1 MKPIPSML
9 EDPAEQ
15 RRQWLK
21 RQLELMDLAYRG
33 GEEFIAKQH
42 PAFAPTAAASGTS
55 NATKWGGL
63 SHGYFLLCVP
73 PRLRLRRLS
82 AAVVCVFLLLCLD
95 VQLSEWTLIMTD
107 ETNQLPAEVKLTPI
121 MQMMETAVARG
132 DIEVVTKLMDLQE
145 RAEANQARREF
156 DAAFA
161 AVKAKVG
168 IIRKT
173 GKANYGLYADLADI
187 ARALDPAIAEHGL
200 SYRFRSARVGNELIM
215 TCVVC
220 HRSGHYEENSL
231 PSPLDTSGSK
241 NPVQAVGST
250 STYLQRYT
258 LMQAFGLATSVNG
271 GEIHDDDG
279 AGADVHQPGDYVGN
293 GTRAKDTEPKGPQTF
308 SRRDIAEITKITSV
322 TALHDWGAA
331 HSSQVNGYPSDIRDK
346 VYKAFR
352 ARLSR
357 TGSDR
362 RSGRHR

>member
-1 MKPIPSML
+1 
-9 EDPAEQ
+9 
-15 RRQWLK
+15 
-21 RQLELMDLAYRG
+21 
-33 GEEFIAKQH
+33 
-42 PAFAPTAAASGTS
+42 
-55 NATKWGGL
+55 
-63 SHGYFLLCVP
+63 
-73 PRLRLRRLS
+73 
-82 AAVVCVFLLLCLD
+82 
-95 VQLSEWTLIMTD
+95 MTD

-145 RAEANQARREF
+145 RAEAAQARREF

-200 SYRFRSARVGNELIM
+200 SYRFRSARVGNELVM

-220 HRSGHYEENSL
+220 HRAGHYEENSL

-293 GTRAKDTEPKGPQTF
+293 GTRAKDTEPKGPATY
-308 SRRDIAEITKITSV
+308 SRRDIAEITKVTSV

-331 HSSQVNGYPSDIRDK
+331 HSSQVNGYPHDIRDK

-352 ARLSR
+352 ARLAELEAIADQVIIDDDGERPARPEDFAEDRGR
-357 TGSDR
+357 TDH
-362 RSGRHR
+362 RHAPSISQRAVKTT

>member
-1 MKPIPSML
+1 
-9 EDPAEQ
+9 
-15 RRQWLK
+15 
-21 RQLELMDLAYRG
+21 
-33 GEEFIAKQH
+33 
-42 PAFAPTAAASGTS
+42 
-55 NATKWGGL
+55 
-63 SHGYFLLCVP
+63 
-73 PRLRLRRLS
+73 
-82 AAVVCVFLLLCLD
+82 
-95 VQLSEWTLIMTD
+95 MTD

-145 RAEANQARREF
+145 RAEAAQARREF

-168 IIRKT
+168 VIKKT

-200 SYRFRSARVGNELIM
+200 SYRFRSQRVGSELVM

-220 HRSGHYEENSL
+220 HRAGHYEENSL

-258 LMQAFGLATSVNG
+258 LMQAFGLAASVNG
-271 GEIHDDDG
+271 SEIHDDDG

-293 GTRAKDTEPKGPQTF
+293 GTRAKDTEPKGPATY
-308 SRRDIAEITKITSV
+308 SRRDIAEITKVTSV

-331 HSSQVNGYPSDIRDK
+331 HSRQVNGYPPDIRDK

-352 ARLSR
+352 TRLTDLEALADQVVYDSDDLVPRPARPEDFAED
-357 TGSDR
+357 TVEQIAGSISQRAIKAREYTRPPNLQEVGAYDFPELPEELDR
-362 RSGRHR
+362 RK

>member
-1 MKPIPSML
+1 
-9 EDPAEQ
+9 
-15 RRQWLK
+15 
-21 RQLELMDLAYRG
+21 
-33 GEEFIAKQH
+33 
-42 PAFAPTAAASGTS
+42 
-55 NATKWGGL
+55 
-63 SHGYFLLCVP
+63 
-73 PRLRLRRLS
+73 
-82 AAVVCVFLLLCLD
+82 
-95 VQLSEWTLIMTD
+95 MTD
-107 ETNQLPAEVKLTPI
+107 ETNQLPAEVKLSPI
-121 MQMMETAVARG
+121 LQMMETAVARG

-161 AVKAKVG
+161 AVKAKIG
-168 IIRKT
+168 IVRKT
-173 GKANYGLYADLADI
+173 GMGHNNKPYADMADI
-187 ARALDPAIAEHGL
+187 ARALDHVIAEHGL
-200 SYRFRSARVGNELIM
+200 SYRFRSSRVGNELVM

-258 LMQAFGLATSVNG
+258 LIQAFGLASSVNG
-271 GEIHDDDG
+271 DIHDDDG
-279 AGADVHQPGDYVGN
+279 AAADVHQPGDYVGN

-331 HSSQVNGYPSDIRDK
+331 HSQQVNGYPPDIRDK

-352 ARLSR
+352 TRLTDLEALADQVVYDSDDLVPRPARPEDFAEDTVEQIAPISQRAIKAREYTRPPNLQEV
-357 TGSDR
+357 GPYDFPELPAELDR
-362 RSGRHR
+362 RR

>member
-1 MKPIPSML
+1 
-9 EDPAEQ
+9 
-15 RRQWLK
+15 
-21 RQLELMDLAYRG
+21 
-33 GEEFIAKQH
+33 
-42 PAFAPTAAASGTS
+42 
-55 NATKWGGL
+55 
-63 SHGYFLLCVP
+63 
-73 PRLRLRRLS
+73 
-82 AAVVCVFLLLCLD
+82 
-95 VQLSEWTLIMTD
+95 MTD

-145 RAEANQARREF
+145 RAEAAQARREF

-200 SYRFRSARVGNELIM
+200 SYRFRSARVGNELVM

-220 HRSGHYEENSL
+220 HRAGHYEENSL

-258 LMQAFGLATSVNG
+258 LIQAFGLASSVNG
-271 GEIHDDDG
+271 DIHDDDG
-279 AGADVHQPGDYVGN
+279 AAADVHQPGDYVGN

-322 TALHDWGAA
+322 TTLHDWGAA
-331 HSSQVNGYPSDIRDK
+331 HSSQVNGYPHDIRDK

-352 ARLSR
+352 ARLAELEAIADQVIIDDDGERPARPEDFAEDTAEQIAGSISER
-357 TGSDR
+357 AVAARETGIDPSKHHRAREYTRPPNLQEVGPYDFPELPPDLDR
-362 RSGRHR
+362 RR

>member
-1 MKPIPSML
+1 
-9 EDPAEQ
+9 
-15 RRQWLK
+15 
-21 RQLELMDLAYRG
+21 
-33 GEEFIAKQH
+33 
-42 PAFAPTAAASGTS
+42 
-55 NATKWGGL
+55 
-63 SHGYFLLCVP
+63 
-73 PRLRLRRLS
+73 
-82 AAVVCVFLLLCLD
+82 
-95 VQLSEWTLIMTD
+95 MTD

-293 GTRAKDTEPKGPQTF
+293 GTRAKDTEPKGPATY
-308 SRRDIAEITKITSV
+308 SRRDIAEITKVTSV

-331 HSSQVNGYPSDIRDK
+331 HSQQVNGYPPDIRDK

-352 ARLSR
+352 ERLTKLEQNEAVADQVVYDSDDLGPRPARPDDFAEDTVEQIAPSISERAVKAREYTRPPNLQEV
-357 TGSDR
+357 GAYDFPELPPELDR
-362 RSGRHR
+362 RNER